1 MRAKIILTLLLLT
14 LKASG
19 LTLQDVEGDI
29 ICTCGCGKLLKN
41 CDCGAAEKMR
51 EEISAMIEEGKNREE
66 IVSALQQVY
75 GKEVLATPPKEGFF
89 LSLWIYPAIVLIAG
103 SVIVYMIL
111 QKKSSEWFGDPDENV
126 NIEEEVK

>member
-66 IVSALQQVY
+66 IVSAGLRKRGARDPTKGGLFPESVDLSRNCFDSRF
-75 GKEVLATPPKEGFF
+75 GDCLHDSPKEEF
-89 LSLWIYPAIVLIAG
+89 
-103 SVIVYMIL
+103 
-111 QKKSSEWFGDPDENV
+111 
-126 NIEEEVK
+126 